1 MGPRWGWFSLWFF
14 KRSEVISFLV
24 ACVLQY
30 LSAVEVNKGR
40 KDGMGWFIN
49 LAAFLCCSILHE
61 AVRSEEI
68 CCYSLASS
76 HSRAGS
82 R

>member
-40 KDGMGWFIN
+40 KDGMGWFKLGRFSPLLN
-49 LAAFLCCSILHE
+49 FA
-61 AVRSEEI
+61 RS
-68 CCYSLASS
+68 STQRGDLLLSP
-76 HSRAGS
+76 RF
-82 R
+82 